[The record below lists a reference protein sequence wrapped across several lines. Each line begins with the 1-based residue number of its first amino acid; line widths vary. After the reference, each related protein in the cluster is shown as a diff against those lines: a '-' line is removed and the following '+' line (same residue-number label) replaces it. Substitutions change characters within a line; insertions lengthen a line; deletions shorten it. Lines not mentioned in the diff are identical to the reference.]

1 MTHNEKTR
9 NLVILTGLSGSG
21 KTTCLG
27 LLEDIGFFCVD
38 NIPPQL
44 LKDMMSLFE
53 HMDAQKMAL
62 VVDARWKQ
70 HLDIAKETI
79 LQYRKTHPEVALKII
94 FIEAQEAHIL
104 KRYAL
109 TRRKHPLMDGGSIVE
124 AYRKEIEF
132 LAPLKEIADNVID
145 TSNWN
150 THELREALKSI
161 VVWSFES
168 RLRITAL
175 RVISFGYKY
184 GMPLG
189 ADFVV
194 DTRFLPNPYYRPELA
209 PLNGLDP
216 QLEEYFSKFPV
227 VSDYI
232 QTIISMLEI
241 ALHRY
246 EEEGRDSVTAAIG
259 CSGGKHRSVFL
270 SEKLREF
277 FSAEGFSVYVE
288 HRDIR
293 L

>member
-1 MTHNEKTR
+1 MHNEKTR
-9 NLVILTGLSGSG
+9 NLVILSGLSGSG

-53 HMDAQKMAL
+53 HMDVQKMAL

-70 HLDIAKETI
+70 RLDIAKETI
-79 LQYRKTHPEVALKII
+79 LQYREMHPEVDIRII
-94 FIEAQEAHIL
+94 FLEAQEAHIA

-109 TRRKHPLMDGGSIVE
+109 TRRKHPLTDGGSLAE
-124 AYRKEIEF
+124 AYRKEIDF
-132 LAPLKEIADNVID
+132 LAPIKEIADNVID

-168 RLRITAL
+168 RGRITAL
-175 RVISFGYKY
+175 RLISFGYKH

-209 PLNGLDP
+209 HLDGLDP
-216 QLEEYFSKFPV
+216 LLGDFFSKFPI
-227 VSDYI
+227 VSDFI
-232 QTIISMLEI
+232 QTVISMLEI
-241 ALHRY
+241 GLHRY
-246 EEEGRDSVTAAIG
+246 EEEGRDSVTVAIG
-259 CSGGKHRSVFL
+259 CSGGRHRSVFL
-270 SEKLREF
+270 TERIREF